1 MGVVVLCRAV
11 LFGVMYVRGGGR
23 EGRAWMGRGSRRK
36 RGYFGRRARMGVGA
50 RVRARG
56 IGVRVGMLRGLVG
69 AFSCVWCDFSA
80 VSGIEVGGSGR

>member
-1 MGVVVLCRAV
+1 MCAEVGASDVRGWGVGA
-11 LFGVMYVRGGGR
+11 GGRGGG
-23 EGRAWMGRGSRRK
+23 
-36 RGYFGRRARMGVGA
+36 YFVRRARMGVGA

-56 IGVRVGMLRGLVG
+56 IGVRVWMLRGLVG